1 MLFVETIS
9 YNHPNKEVLF
19 DRIQLS
25 VQTHEKIALI
35 GNNGAGKSTLLKL
48 INGELQPSLGHVR
61 TLAKPYL
68 VPQVFGQF
76 NHLTVAEALG
86 VSTKLKAL
94 QAILKGDVAAENF
107 TVLNDNW
114 TIEERCAEA
123 MQHWLLN
130 DISLTQSM
138 NSLSGGQKVKVFLAG
153 IRLFEPQLVLLD
165 EPTNHLDVN
174 TRQLVYDWIQST
186 TSTMVVVSHDR
197 RLLNLLGSIC
207 ELSKQGI
214 IRYGGDYDFYQSQK
228 QAENDVLKQDISSAE
243 KVLRK
248 AKTKERETLE
258 RQQKL
263 NARGKG
269 KHETEGVARIMMNTL
284 RNNAEKS
291 TAKLKGVHT
300 EKIVSLTKDLTKLR
314 SVLPRMEQMKLGFET
329 SELHRGKVLV
339 EALGIQFFYST
350 KALWRQPFSFK
361 LHSGERVALRGA
373 NGSGKTT
380 WIQLMLGTLQPQQG
394 TLNRANFRSVY
405 IDQEY
410 SLLNPNLSVYG
421 QAQQF
426 NHSGLLESDIKTRLS
441 RFLFTRDYWDK
452 TCSDLSGGERLR
464 LILCC
469 LTISPSAPDLIVL
482 DEPTNN
488 LDLQNME
495 ILTTAINQYKGTLVV
510 VSHDERFLEE
520 VGIERFVEL

>member
-123 MQHWLLN
+123 MQHWLLYY
-130 DISLTQSM
+130 ISLTQSM

-214 IRYGGDYDFYQSQK
+214 KRYGGD
-228 QAENDVLKQDISSAE
+228 
-243 KVLRK
+243 
-248 AKTKERETLE
+248 
-258 RQQKL
+258 
-263 NARGKG
+263 
-269 KHETEGVARIMMNTL
+269 
-284 RNNAEKS
+284 
-291 TAKLKGVHT
+291 
-300 EKIVSLTKDLTKLR
+300 
-314 SVLPRMEQMKLGFET
+314 
-329 SELHRGKVLV
+329 
-339 EALGIQFFYST
+339 
-350 KALWRQPFSFK
+350 
-361 LHSGERVALRGA
+361 
-373 NGSGKTT
+373 
-380 WIQLMLGTLQPQQG
+380 
-394 TLNRANFRSVY
+394 
-405 IDQEY
+405 
-410 SLLNPNLSVYG
+410 
-421 QAQQF
+421 
-426 NHSGLLESDIKTRLS
+426 
-441 RFLFTRDYWDK
+441 
-452 TCSDLSGGERLR
+452 
-464 LILCC
+464 
-469 LTISPSAPDLIVL
+469 
-482 DEPTNN
+482 
-488 LDLQNME
+488 
-495 ILTTAINQYKGTLVV
+495 
-510 VSHDERFLEE
+510 
-520 VGIERFVEL
+520 